1 MQRGSALMIAGVGLI
16 VMGVL
21 ALKLTDRNL
30 FWAMIA
36 LGAAVGSWG
45 GIQVSERARP
55 NA

>member
-1 MQRGSALMIAGVGLI
+1 MLAGTGLI

-30 FWAMIA
+30 FWALIA
-36 LGAAVGSWG
+36 IGGCVGSWG